1 MLSAAYRPREASR
14 VRSMLAAVGG
24 ATGNRA
30 GFALRVLAVSF
41 GILCEL
47 PQRSSWRR
55 TARTEFTRILRHA
68 VAGGLITTVV
78 AAGLIGVAMVYQA
91 LFWLGEAGEERLIG
105 SILVTVLVREVA
117 PVLVGM
123 ILLGRSGAAAAA
135 EIGALQL
142 GRQVERLTV
151 QGIDPFLML
160 VLPRATAFA
169 LASYTLGIV
178 FVLTALAVGFSA
190 GNLAGGVLM
199 SFWQFSSTVLEA
211 MRPAD
216 FVVFP
221 CKMLAIGM
229 LVALTAVLTGFDAAR
244 GGETASLLPRTFARG
259 LVAIMLTSVVLS
271 MAI

>member
-1 MLSAAYRPREASR
+1 
-14 VRSMLAAVGG
+14 MLAAIGG
-24 ATGNRA
+24 ATRHRA
-30 GFALRVLAVSF
+30 AFALTVLALSF
-41 GILCEL
+41 GVLCEL
-47 PQRSSWRR
+47 PRRLSWRR
-55 TARTEFTRILRHA
+55 TIRAEFGRILRQA
-68 VAGGLITTVV
+68 VGGGFVTTVV
-78 AAGLIGVAMVYQA
+78 ASSLIGIAMVYQA
-91 LFWLGEAGEERLIG
+91 LFWLGEAGQERLIG

-123 ILLGRSGAAAAA
+123 ILLGRSGIAAAA
-135 EIGALQL
+135 EIGTLHI

-160 VLPRATAFA
+160 VLPRATALA

-190 GNLAGGVLM
+190 GSLGGGVLM
-199 SFWQFSSTVLEA
+199 SSWEFSSTVLEA

-221 CKMLAIGM
+221 SKMLVIGM
-229 LVALTAVLTGFDAAR
+229 FVALTSVLTGLDAAR
-244 GGETASLLPRTFARG
+244 GAETAGLLPRTFARG
-259 LVAIMLTSVVLS
+259 LIAIMLTSVVLS